1 MGFLFNNKD
10 REKSKTKDRNA
21 VQGALEDA
29 GQALQG
35 DPLQQAVNKKKNN
48 R

>member
-1 MGFLFNNKD
+1 MGFLFNHKD